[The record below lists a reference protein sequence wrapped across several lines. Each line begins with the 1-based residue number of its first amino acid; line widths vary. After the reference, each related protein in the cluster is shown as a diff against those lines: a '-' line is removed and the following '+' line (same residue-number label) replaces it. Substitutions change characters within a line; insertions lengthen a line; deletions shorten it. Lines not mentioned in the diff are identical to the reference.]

1 MMKQKQSN
9 VLYVYI
15 YRYIYVKYIHSHDLM
30 QNSIGG
36 GGNKTSVVKGRNT
49 LLSYHLISQKFMFTV
64 RTLQL
69 FCRLVECSEALF

>member
-36 GGNKTSVVKGRNT
+36 GGATKHQWLKVGTHY
-49 LLSYHLISQKFMFTV
+49 YHII
-64 RTLQL
+64 
-69 FCRLVECSEALF
+69 